1 MATSAITPLYN
12 FNGQTYELMQ
22 QSPYVYSGTNTS
34 IRQLEGEGPEAG
46 RISYMGGTY
55 KPYTGSLGQ
64 QTTPPKIQ
72 TPYVPNAFTQAQLGQ
87 FNNGQRGNFE
97 NNPVYQQY
105 VAKMNNMYG
114 VSPVGAAGDVL
125 AGQTAFPAGGK
136 TGPTNTGSNT

>member
-1 MATSAITPLYN
+1 MATITPLYN

-22 QSPYVYSGTNTS
+22 QSPYVYSGTNDS
-34 IRQLEGEGPEAG
+34 IRQLGGEGQDAG

-55 KPYTGSLGQ
+55 RPYTGSVGQ
-64 QTTPPKIQ
+64 QNTQQPRVQ
-72 TPYVPNAFTQAQLGQ
+72 TPYVPNAFTQGQLGQ

-97 NNPVYQQY
+97 NNPAYQQY